1 MHYLFD
7 AADYITSQ
15 IKIQTVNLK
24 TTVDFNAEAYR
35 DHIAILNSSGVL
47 LALSPHTRVLRLN
60 QIIV

>member
-7 AADYITSQ
+7 AVDYITSQ

-24 TTVDFNAEAYR
+24 TAVDFNAESYR